1 MEVSTPSTVSSRK
14 RPSTA
19 SSPSKSAK
27 RVPVMTIM
35 QGLVTQLEIDS
46 HKDEQTIQSISE
58 TMVAKFKQREEE
70 AKQAKLA
77 KMEARMVHI
86 DRCLQLSM
94 ESGAAK
100 NSEEYYVATELFR
113 SGYNR
118 HIFLK
123 FDTNEERLNWLQRA
137 TRK

>member
-46 HKDEQTIQSISE
+46 HKDEQTLQSISE

-86 DRCLQLSM
+86 DRCLQLAM

-100 NSEEYYVATELFR
+100 KLRGVLC
-113 SGYNR
+113 GYR
-118 HIFLK
+118 VVQK
-123 FDTNEERLNWLQRA
+123 WLQ
-137 TRK
+137 